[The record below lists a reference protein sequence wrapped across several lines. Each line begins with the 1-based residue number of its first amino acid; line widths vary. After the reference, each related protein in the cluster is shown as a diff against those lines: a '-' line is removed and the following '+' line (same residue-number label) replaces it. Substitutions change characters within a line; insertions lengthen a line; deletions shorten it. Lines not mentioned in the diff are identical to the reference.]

1 MYLIFDAYCQKKSAQ
16 EVLLALR
23 DAVSQDEKG
32 CQEFGH
38 VPFLPTN
45 NANVTTGI
53 VLFFFT
59 SSNMGVSISFFTAN
73 NHPTTV
79 MEARQTPFCNSLI
92 PGALL
97 QTLMQNKHAWQ

>member
-38 VPFLPTN
+38 VPFCTHKQRERN
-45 NANVTTGI
+45 NWHCS
-53 VLFFFT
+53 FFFSPVQIWVFPFL
-59 SSNMGVSISFFTAN
+59 SSLPI
-73 NHPTTV
+73 TT
-79 MEARQTPFCNSLI
+79 
-92 PGALL
+92 LL
-97 QTLMQNKHAWQ
+97 Q

>member
-1 MYLIFDAYCQKKSAQ
+1 MYLIFDASCQKKSVQ

-38 VPFLPTN
+38 VPFCTHKQRERN
-45 NANVTTGI
+45 NWHRS
-53 VLFFFT
+53 FFFT
-59 SSNMGVSISFFTAN
+59 SSNIGVSISFFTAH

-79 MEARQTPFCNSLI
+79 MEARKTPFCNSLI